1 MTTPIPHTVRTLFAE
16 AAGDF
21 RSAWRTFAVTD
32 LTFKAI
38 AFAVLN
44 PAVTLLLYLFRAGT
58 SDRVVA
64 DVDIAR
70 FFFTKP
76 AGIATL
82 FFGISLIVAIV
93 AVEAACL
100 MAIGFGR
107 AHGVTLTARG
117 ALKFGATH
125 ALKVLRLVWH
135 MIWRLLAG
143 LVPFAL
149 AAGLVYLALLR
160 EHDINYYLSQ
170 RPREFVIAEGLLA
183 FIGIGL
189 ALALVRTIVRWALA
203 LPLVL
208 FENVHPRHALG
219 ESAKRVVGARFLIF
233 WIFVAWIVVASVL
246 LIVATSSVD
255 LVGRVVA
262 PQLASSLALLLLF
275 IAILALVGVAL
286 TLAVSVVNFSLFA
299 LLLTRLYL
307 RLTTQVSASA
317 VAHFASSGPRRF
329 SGRARAAILV
339 VALLVAVGVGLLAF
353 LVNRGQNPVLVI
365 AHRGASATAPE
376 NSLAAFR
383 LAAEQHTD
391 FVEFDVQESADGQ
404 VLVVHDS
411 DLMKLARDATKIW
424 EGDAAQL
431 RAVDIG
437 SYRGPQFSAERVP
450 TLAEALAAC
459 KGRCRVVVEL
469 KSYGHNQQLE
479 ERVVAIVEAAGM
491 EGDCIF
497 MSLDHEMMRKLKALR
512 PSWRVGLLVAKAMGD
527 LTELKADFLAV
538 EARMATRQ
546 FVRRAHRA
554 GQDVYIWTVNDPAWM
569 LMALSRGVDGL
580 ITDKPDLARAVIER
594 RAAMSNAERFLV
606 AQLIRLGASTEA
618 LEAESALRP

>member
-1 MTTPIPHTVRTLFAE
+1 
-16 AAGDF
+16 
-21 RSAWRTFAVTD
+21 
-32 LTFKAI
+32 
-38 AFAVLN
+38 
-44 PAVTLLLYLFRAGT
+44 
-58 SDRVVA
+58 
-64 DVDIAR
+64 
-70 FFFTKP
+70 
-76 AGIATL
+76 
-82 FFGISLIVAIV
+82 
-93 AVEAACL
+93 
-100 MAIGFGR
+100 
-107 AHGVTLTARG
+107 
-117 ALKFGATH
+117 
-125 ALKVLRLVWH
+125 
-135 MIWRLLAG
+135 MILRLLAG
-143 LVPFAL
+143 LVPFVL

-170 RPREFVIAEGLLA
+170 RPREFVIAAGLVA

-189 ALALVRTIVRWALA
+189 ALTLVRTIVRWALA

-219 ESAKRVVGARFLIF
+219 ESAKRVVGARFLIL
-233 WIFVAWIVVASVL
+233 WILVAWIVVASVL

-262 PQLASSLALLLLF
+262 PQLASSLVLLLLF
-275 IAILALVGVAL
+275 IAVLALVGVVL

-307 RLTTQVSASA
+307 RLTGTQVSASA
-317 VAHFASSGPRRF
+317 VARFASSGPRRF

-339 VALLVAVGVGLLAF
+339 VALLAAVGVGLLAF
-353 LVNRGQNPVLVI
+353 LVNRGQNPALVI

-376 NSLAAFR
+376 NTLAAFR

-391 FVEFDVQESADGQ
+391 FVELDVQESADGQ

-411 DLMKLARDATKIW
+411 DLMKVGREATKIW

-437 SYRGPQFSAERVP
+437 GYRGSQFSAERVP
-450 TLAEALAAC
+450 TLAEALATC

-569 LMALSRGVDGL
+569 LIGIEPRRRRPDHRQAGSR
-580 ITDKPDLARAVIER
+580 ARGD
-594 RAAMSNAERFLV
+594 RATRSDE
-606 AQLIRLGASTEA
+606 QLCNVFWWHS
-618 LEAESALRP
+618 